1 MTERR
6 GPVYIVDD
14 DPGMRD
20 SIRFLVSSV
29 GYQPVCCAS
38 AAEFL
43 SVWPPGGG
51 GCVVVDVRLP
61 GMSGLELQRELNQR
75 DAPLGLIF
83 ITGHGDIPMAV
94 RATRLGAVNFL
105 EKPFDDQALLDDI
118 DRALRA
124 SAGMLAAAERR
135 RASRTKLEVL
145 TVREREVMALVV
157 AGKTNKA
164 IAVDLGISAKTVELH
179 RHNLMAKTGA
189 ATVADLVAWAD
200 GLAGR

>member
-14 DPGMRD
+14 DPAIRD

-29 GYQPVCCAS
+29 GYEPVCCAS
-38 AAEFL
+38 ASEFL
-43 SVWPPGGG
+43 SVWPPGSG
-51 GCVVVDVRLP
+51 GCAVVDIRLP

-75 DAPLGLIF
+75 GAPLGVIF
-83 ITGHGDIPMAV
+83 VTGHGDIPMAV

-124 SAGMLAAAERR
+124 SAEMVAAAERR
-135 RASRTKLEVL
+135 RASRARLDVL
-145 TVREREVMALVV
+145 TAREREVMVLVV

-164 IAVDLGISAKTVELH
+164 IAADLGISAKTVELH
-179 RHNLMAKTGA
+179 RHNLMSKTGVT
-189 ATVADLVAWAD
+189 TVADLVAWAGD
-200 GLAGR
+200 LEGL